1 MCFTH
6 DSVGLGEDGP
16 THQPVEQVVSL
27 RTIPNIIVIR
37 PADANETVEAWRIA
51 MMQPKTP
58 VLLIL
63 CRQKLPVIDQNKYG
77 SARGVEKGAY
87 ILSESDKAPELILI
101 GTGSEVPLVMKAQE
115 ALKKEGIQARVV
127 SMPSWELFEQQDQ
140 AYQHEVLPPSIR
152 KRLAVEAGSPIGWHK
167 YVTDEGSTVSMNRF
181 GLSGPGEEVME
192 YFGFSVDNV
201 VKQAKAVL
209 KGQTPGLEKKEVL
222 S

>member
-1 MCFTH
+1 
-6 DSVGLGEDGP
+6 
-16 THQPVEQVVSL
+16 
-27 RTIPNIIVIR
+27 
-37 PADANETVEAWRIA
+37 

-63 CRQKLPVIDQNKYG
+63 CRQKLPVIDQSRYG

-87 ILSESDKAPELILI
+87 VLSESDGTPELILI
-101 GTGSEVPLVMKAQE
+101 GTGSEVSLVMKAQE
-115 ALKKEGIQARVV
+115 ELKKQGIQARVV
-127 SMPSWELFEQQDQ
+127 SMPSWELFEKQDE

-181 GLSGPGEEVME
+181 GLSGPGEEVMA

-209 KGQTPGLEKKEVL
+209 KGKTPGTEKKEVL